1 MLPLCDLDGWSFGH
15 VTDEKV
21 HQNVIAISKLVHQ
34 VSRLGS
40 QPFSVQV
47 VVVAVVEGQTYVVL
61 KVKLRLIT
69 TRLRLDHFLSFQK
82 NSNSIQKCQF
92 FSKIKSA
99 IKSVISQPWEEDMM
113 KRQKIK
119 FFLPVRTIEY
129 SFDHFEV

>member
-82 NSNSIQKCQF
+82 NSNSIQKFQL
-92 FSKIKSA
+92 FSKIS
-99 IKSVISQPWEEDMM
+99 IF
-113 KRQKIK
+113 KRTEK
-119 FFLPVRTIEY
+119 
-129 SFDHFEV
+129 D